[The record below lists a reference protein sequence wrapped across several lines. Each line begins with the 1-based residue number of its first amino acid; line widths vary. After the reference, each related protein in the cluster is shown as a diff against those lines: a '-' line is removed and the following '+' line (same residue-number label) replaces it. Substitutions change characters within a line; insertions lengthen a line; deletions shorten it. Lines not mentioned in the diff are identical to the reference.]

1 MIYKIIALVI
11 AAVLLAPVGVI
22 YAARL
27 STNAVFNQSSVVVEG
42 PSSESHLLVGLVG
55 SEIVSVIVANGMST
69 VIVSDQGAK
78 YVAADSPAIKD
89 VDSYP

>member
-1 MIYKIIALVI
+1 MYKILALLI
-11 AAVLLAPVGVI
+11 AALLLAPVGVI

-27 STNAVFNQSSVVVEG
+27 STNAVFNRGSVVAEG
-42 PSSESHLLVGLVG
+42 PSAESHLLVGLVG

-78 YVAADSPAIKD
+78 SVAADSLAVKD
-89 VDSYP
+89 VDSHP

>member
-1 MIYKIIALVI
+1 MYKILALLI
-11 AAVLLAPVGVI
+11 AALLLAPVGVI

-69 VIVSDQGAK
+69 VIVNDQGAK
-78 YVAADSPAIKD
+78 PVAADSLVVKN
-89 VDSYP
+89 VVGYP